1 MIIFLNSLVAVIFVQ
16 QINMKPSLL
25 TKRIFLTATL
35 LAILTPS
42 LSFAQELHDDYP
54 GTWKA
59 KVIEI
64 IDERNEEL
72 FDTSYLIQTM
82 EAEVLEGPQKG
93 EIIKLENDF
102 FELEKGDK
110 FYFNHNIFFDE
121 ENTYAI
127 VNIAREGPL
136 LLLLG
141 IFVLAVIAFG
151 RWQGVR
157 SLVALVAS
165 FIAIIFVLIPGI
177 LNGWNPLLASFLVA
191 GAILFAAIFFTHGF
205 NRESTV
211 AYVGTMI
218 AVVLAGLFAIFAV
231 HITKLSGFAAEEA
244 VYLNFNTGGTINFTA
259 LLLGAFIIGFL
270 GVLDDIAITQSAVV
284 TELYNSN
291 PDISQREV
299 YSRAMRVGR
308 EHVGALVNT
317 LVLAYTGASL
327 PLLLYF
333 NLSPTDIGATINL
346 EIFATEIVRIIVGSI
361 GLILTVPI
369 VTFLAVKYLK
379 GYKPRHGHHHGH
391 GH

>member
-1 MIIFLNSLVAVIFVQ
+1 MINNYIKKNFRANTHILFLAIVIFFT
-16 QINMKPSLL
+16 IP
-25 TKRIFLTATL
+25 IF
-35 LAILTPS
+35 S
-42 LSFAQELHDDYP
+42 SAQEVYNDYQ

-59 KVIEI
+59 KVVEI
-64 IDERNEEL
+64 KNEQYEEISGTNFL
-72 FDTSYLIQTM
+72 VQTM
-82 EAEVLEGPQKG
+82 QVEILEGPQKG
-93 EIIKLENDF
+93 ELIEIENDF
-102 FELEKGDK
+102 LELDKGDK
-110 FYFNHNIFFDE
+110 FYFNHNIHIDGRHF
-121 ENTYAI
+121 YSVI
-127 VNIAREGPL
+127 NIARQGPL

-141 IFVLAVIAFG
+141 IFALAVIAFG

-165 FIAIIFVLIPGI
+165 FAAIMFVLIPGI
-177 LNGWNPLLASFLVA
+177 LSGWNPLLASFLVA
-191 GAILFAAIFFTHGF
+191 GAILFSAIFFTHGF

-211 AYVGTMI
+211 AYTGTMI

-231 HITKLSGFAAEEA
+231 HITKLSGFAAEES

-284 TELYNSN
+284 TELYASN
-291 PDISQREV
+291 PHITKREV

-333 NLSPTDIGATINL
+333 NLSPTSIGTTINL
-346 EIFATEIVRIIVGSI
+346 EVFATEIVRIIVGSI

-369 VTFLAVKYLK
+369 VTFLAVNYLK
-379 GYKPRHGHHHGH
+379 GYKSKHSHHHGH